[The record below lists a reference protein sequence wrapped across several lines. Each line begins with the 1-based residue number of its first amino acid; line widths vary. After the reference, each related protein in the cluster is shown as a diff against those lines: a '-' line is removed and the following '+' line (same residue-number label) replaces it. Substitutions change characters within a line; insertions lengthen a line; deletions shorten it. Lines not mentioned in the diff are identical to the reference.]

1 MFLCSIFVKI
11 VFLII
16 TLIYPTNSEYGLF
29 VAISVPISLPHRNV
43 FLSYNYEFNYY
54 HPEHVYKFPPILM
67 GQDFAD
73 GYLTYPTH
81 DAAQSRQCHNC
92 TVGTNTTEPEIPEPE
107 KTRDT
112 TTAPVR
118 EKRELSLMTRK
129 TFYTILRDKL
139 DRSGYPAEACL
150 LRMICET
157 NASTLGEI
165 NGFLGSIVHVIF
177 TPSSSR
183 DEQLSPDY
191 YQAEADG
198 LQQQCSLYESDCPY
212 NVMDL
217 ISTPVERILQDI
229 VQRRRRK

>member
-1 MFLCSIFVKI
+1 
-11 VFLII
+11 
-16 TLIYPTNSEYGLF
+16 
-29 VAISVPISLPHRNV
+29 
-43 FLSYNYEFNYY
+43 
-54 HPEHVYKFPPILM
+54 M

-139 DRSGYPAEACL
+139 DRSELQLKMCSV
-150 LRMICET
+150 T
-157 NASTLGEI
+157 NLTVNPLQI
-165 NGFLGSIVHVIF
+165 WL
-177 TPSSSR
+177 SR
-183 DEQLSPDY
+183 
-191 YQAEADG
+191 
-198 LQQQCSLYESDCPY
+198 
-212 NVMDL
+212 
-217 ISTPVERILQDI
+217 
-229 VQRRRRK
+229 